1 MLFDRVWHIFILW
14 VVRDVCSGWFMLEQR
29 GDSEN
34 QATRKS
40 NKQKWVQW
48 IWFFGPANCPVLGDL
63 VLKSF
68 LILTPII
75 YIYIHICWFW
85 ECLDSLVAILLAL
98 KRFGWSDSIRRE
110 RCLKVYAKFVPLVI
124 CYTLNTLTI
133 ILFPLLVGSSNN
145 DGERI
150 GLWPWYVEDRKM
162 KLSMVTSQDLLD

>member
-1 MLFDRVWHIFILW
+1 MLSWFLKTIMLFDRVWHIFILW

-75 YIYIHICWFW
+75 YCWWDVSHCWW
-85 ECLDSLVAILLAL
+85 EVQTMMGRGLA
-98 KRFGWSDSIRRE
+98 SDPGM
-110 RCLKVYAKFVPLVI
+110 L
-124 CYTLNTLTI
+124 
-133 ILFPLLVGSSNN
+133 
-145 DGERI
+145 RI
-150 GLWPWYVEDRKM
+150 GKWSCQWLPHKICLIKELRFYFNLRWHYI
-162 KLSMVTSQDLLD
+162 SI